1 MDILTLNISIRRK
14 QRRPPTALTRKNLK
28 SSLLAILS
36 LINRPK
42 CHAIKL
48 QDLIAKAVLAG
59 GASLKFYVPKNGTV
73 EEILT
78 LRTSAFVRWTEILNE
93 GCFGVL
99 CLSPVTRI
107 TVCFEAKRRNLL
119 ELLFLLIMK
128 SAISWSAV

>member
-14 QRRPPTALTRKNLK
+14 QRRPPTALTTKNLK

-48 QDLIAKAVLAG
+48 QDLIAKAVLA
-59 GASLKFYVPKNGTV
+59 SLKFYAPKNGTV

-78 LRTSAFVRWTEILNE
+78 LRTSAFVR
-93 GCFGVL
+93 
-99 CLSPVTRI
+99 
-107 TVCFEAKRRNLL
+107 
-119 ELLFLLIMK
+119 
-128 SAISWSAV
+128 